1 MLLSIIPNFNLKS
14 KLPSLSSLGKNIES
28 IFSNPL
34 SIFAIIGLLVLLI
47 FFIRMKK
54 IKFTASMMT
63 QVAMA
68 VALTALL
75 NAMQIAK
82 MPQGGSVTPGS
93 MIPLIFIALIY
104 GTEVGVLAGFLFGIV
119 NFIMGPFILNPV
131 QVLFDYPLAFMLVG
145 LAGLFK
151 DRNKQL
157 AVVVGMG
164 ARWLCHVISGVVFFS
179 SYAGDQNP
187 IIYSMVYNAS
197 YLIPETIIALV
208 VISALPIL
216 RIKKAI
222 SYNR

>member
-1 MLLSIIPNFNLKS
+1 MLLSILPDFKFKS
-14 KLPSLSSLGKNIES
+14 KLPSMSDLGTSISSILSSPS
-28 IFSNPL
+28 
-34 SIFAIIGLLVLLI
+34 SIFAIIGLLLI
-47 FFIRMKK
+47 LVFFIKIRK
-54 IKFTASMMT
+54 IKLKASIMT
-63 QVAMA
+63 QVSMA

-82 MPQGGSVTPGS
+82 MPQGGSITPGS
-93 MIPLIFIALIY
+93 MIPLIFISLIY
-104 GTEVGVLAGFLFGIV
+104 GWEIGLLSGFLFGIV
-119 NFIMGPFILNPV
+119 NFIMGAYILTPV
-131 QVLFDYPLAFMLVG
+131 QVLFDYPLAFMCIG

-151 DRNKQL
+151 DKNKQL
-157 AVVVGMG
+157 AVLVGMS

-197 YLIPETIIALV
+197 YMIPETIITLV

-222 SYNR
+222 SHNI